1 MLRQPA
7 TPAPSS
13 RRLRGV
19 RLASVRPAI
28 RTPVARR
35 SDVPI
40 GDSGASAHPPIRS
53 ARLPGQRTWSHG
65 VSHPTAPARR
75 RSSSGLRTHWC
86 PNGSSM
92 VACRS
97 PYSQSWGGSTSR
109 APRSTAAATTL
120 WRRRPSASR
129 GASVSAPVSAVP
141 AGPLPPLARP
151 AAVQQ
156 TELRAMP
163 SPMTGSG
170 LQVGCQWKSRTG
182 AKSVSRP
189 TCSGA
194 M

>member
-40 GDSGASAHPPIRS
+40 GDSAASAHPPIRS

-120 WRRRPSASR
+120 WRRRPSASL

-141 AGPLPPLARP
+141 AGPLPRLARP
-151 AAVQQ
+151 AARPADRV
-156 TELRAMP
+156 A
-163 SPMTGSG
+163 SDA
-170 LQVGCQWKSRTG
+170 VADADVFDG
-182 AKSVSRP
+182 AEDLDVPRHGRDP
-189 TCSGA
+189 CPPC
-194 M
+194 